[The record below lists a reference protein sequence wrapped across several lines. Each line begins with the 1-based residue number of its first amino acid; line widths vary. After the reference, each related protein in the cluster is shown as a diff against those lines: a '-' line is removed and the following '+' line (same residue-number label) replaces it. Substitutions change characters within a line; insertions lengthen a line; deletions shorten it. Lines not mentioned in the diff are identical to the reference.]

1 MCEASPQIQA
11 VFAFVEP
18 VLQLFLA
25 QGVAEGAQI
34 RELAN
39 RAGIELIDAGEG
51 LLTDGLLVV
60 GEEQTSELGALEE
73 VLAVVVGFGHGEH
86 ILVHIRVILPVVV
99 EFEAQARW
107 GRHAEG
113 LLSIERLCRVK
124 RLVMTLDAVA
134 KVAHFLDSDIA
145 LVMLRLIVDV
155 LGALN
160 S

>member
-51 LLTDGLLVV
+51 LLADGLLVV
-60 GEEQTSELGALEE
+60 SEEQTSELGALEE
-73 VLAVVVGFGHGEH
+73 VLAVVVGFGHGEY
-86 ILVHIRVILPVVV
+86 ILVHIRLILAIFI
-99 EFEAQARW
+99 EFEAKARCR
-107 GRHAEG
+107 RHTKG
-113 LLSIERLCRVK
+113 LLSVEGLCRVQ
-124 RLVMTLDAVA
+124 
-134 KVAHFLDSDIA
+134 
-145 LVMLRLIVDV
+145 
-155 LGALN
+155 
-160 S
+160 

>member
-1 MCEASPQIQA
+1 MSEASPQIQA

-25 QGVAEGAQI
+25 KGVAEGAQI

-39 RAGIELIDAGEG
+39 RAGIELIDASEG
-51 LLTDGLLVV
+51 LLADGFLVV

-73 VLAVVVGFGHGEH
+73 VLAVVVGLGHGEH
-86 ILVHIRVILPVVV
+86 ILVHIRVVLSRVV

-113 LLSIERLCRVK
+113 LLSIEGLCRV
-124 RLVMTLDAVA
+124 
-134 KVAHFLDSDIA
+134 
-145 LVMLRLIVDV
+145 
-155 LGALN
+155 
-160 S
+160 